1 MSDILIYEIVFE
13 MNGSLFTTHDEF
25 DHSILLDQIEPTDLI
40 DWQDTSAPSGV
51 KIITDKLWQ
60 TVSKDDLDPR
70 NKLTDE
76 QWQVFVDSNQDG
88 FASHVS
94 ELADTYFRE
103 HLAEHGL
110 QELIFDA
117 DDKASIFSMLEDVLG
132 D

>member
-1 MSDILIYEIVFE
+1 MSDITIYEIVFE

-25 DHSILLDQIEPTDLI
+25 DHSMLLDQIEPTDLI
-40 DWQDTSAPSGV
+40 DWQDMPAPSGI

-60 TVSKDDLDPR
+60 TVAKEHLDPR

-76 QWQVFVDSNQDG
+76 QWQVFVDSNQDA
-88 FASHVS
+88 FAEQVS

-110 QELIFDA
+110 QELFFDA
-117 DDKASIFSMLEDVLG
+117 DDKASIFSKLEEELG
-132 D
+132 